1 MNIDNKYAEY
11 VSYFEQTLRGSL
23 NGLDKN
29 APSVIKEAMKYAVSD
44 GGKRVRPVL
53 CYAASEMLGLNK
65 EAVKELALAVEFI
78 HSYSLVHDDLPA
90 MDNDD
95 YRRGKFS
102 THKKFGEAF
111 GILAGD
117 ALLNYAYEICLRSDN
132 FDAAHARALY
142 AIAEC
147 AGYSGMIAGQVLDLD
162 CEKLE
167 TADEKTLYSIYEN
180 KTSKLLTAPLL
191 AASELCGGAYRDELE
206 EYGIN
211 LGITFQITDDFMDAD
226 GDFAHIGKT
235 PKKDE
240 KENKLTSI
248 KVFGR
253 DGARGLAKTHYELA
267 KKAIN
272 AVPNSEFLSAF
283 LDKLYNRTF

>member
-1 MNIDNKYAEY
+1 MNIDSKYAEY
-11 VSYFEQTLRGSL
+11 VSYFESTLNVCL
-23 NGLDKN
+23 QALDET
-29 APSVIKEAMKYAVSD
+29 APRVIRDAMKYAVAD

-53 CYAASEMLGLNK
+53 CYAASEALGLKK
-65 EAVKELALAVEFI
+65 EDVKELALAVEFI

-102 THKKFGEAF
+102 THKQFGEAF

-117 ALLNYAYEICLRSDN
+117 ALLNYAYEICLKAEN
-132 FDAAHARALY
+132 FDEAHARALY
-142 AIAEC
+142 AIAKC

-162 CEKLE
+162 GEKLD
-167 TADEKTLYSIYEN
+167 TADEKTLYAVYEN

-191 AASELCGGAYRDELE
+191 AASELCGGAYRKEFE
-206 EYGIN
+206 EYGTN

-226 GDFAHIGKT
+226 GSFDHIGKT
-235 PKKDE
+235 PNKDE
-240 KENKLTSI
+240 RENKLTSI

-253 DGARGLAKTHYELA
+253 EGAKARAKMHYKLA
-267 KKAIN
+267 KKAIES
-272 AVPNSEFLSAF
+272 VPDSEFLSEF
-283 LDKLYNRTF
+283 LDKLYKRTF

>member
-1 MNIDNKYAEY
+1 MNIDKKYTEY
-11 VSYFEQTLRGSL
+11 VSYFEASL
-23 NGLDKN
+23 IECLHGLKAS
-29 APSVIKEAMKYAVSD
+29 APAIIKESMRYSVTD

-53 CYAASEMLGLNK
+53 CYAACEALGINK
-65 EAVKELALAVEFI
+65 ESVKELALAIEFI

-95 YRRGKFS
+95 YRRGKYS

-117 ALLNYAYEICLRSDN
+117 ALLNFAYEICLKSEN
-132 FDAAHARALY
+132 FDAAHARALF

-147 AGYSGMIAGQVLDLD
+147 AGYSGMIAGQILDL
-162 CEKLE
+162 EGE
-167 TADEKTLYSIYEN
+167 TSDTANEETLYSVYEN
-180 KTSKLLTAPLL
+180 KTSKLLIAPLL
-191 AASELCGGAYRDELE
+191 VASELCGGAYRKEFI
-206 EYGIN
+206 EYGKN

-253 DGARGLAKTHYELA
+253 EGAKDVAKKHYELA
-267 KKAIN
+267 KSAIK
-272 AVPNSEFLSAF
+272 AVPNTEFLSAF
-283 LDKLYNRTF
+283 LDKLYKRTF